1 MTKTILISLISDQ
14 TLPNIQLIKEV
25 KVINKG
31 CDYLM
36 ITTESME
43 KKGIVNH
50 IVDATGIDNVNR
62 TIVSHDSYIDIKEAI
77 SQYDFSDY
85 DKIIVNIT
93 GGTKMMELA
102 VFDWFKEND
111 KAEIYYIPGNNKA
124 LEYYQLRPT
133 NQKHKFTQSISLKE
147 YLTGYGFRIQETES
161 SGISKE
167 QTKIIFEKYCDG
179 VFDSHKEDLILLR
192 NFRNRNISNENYNK
206 LHNFLIDIDY
216 TPKEEGKLNSSEI
229 NYLTGEWFEEYI
241 GSIVKSDL
249 NLSDNEIL
257 VGAKIYSNSETK
269 ELNSIKSLIDIEP
282 KQNQVENEIDVM
294 FIYNNSLYVIE
305 CKTSIINII
314 KVQKEKKD
322 KKGNV
327 ILETQEKTQNILGE
341 TIYKSDALKTKFG
354 LFAKSYVFTLTD
366 FKEYIRNSAYPQ
378 NNERSMIVNINRAE
392 VSKIKL
398 IDKQQILQAKNI
410 QDLL

>member
-1 MTKTILISLISDQ
+1 M
-14 TLPNIQLIKEV
+14 
-25 KVINKG
+25 
-31 CDYLM
+31 
-36 ITTESME
+36 
-43 KKGIVNH
+43 
-50 IVDATGIDNVNR
+50 
-62 TIVSHDSYIDIKEAI
+62 
-77 SQYDFSDY
+77 
-85 DKIIVNIT
+85 
-93 GGTKMMELA
+93 
-102 VFDWFKEND
+102 
-111 KAEIYYIPGNNKA
+111 
-124 LEYYQLRPT
+124 
-133 NQKHKFTQSISLKE
+133 
-147 YLTGYGFRIQETES
+147 
-161 SGISKE
+161 
-167 QTKIIFEKYCDG
+167 
-179 VFDSHKEDLILLR
+179 
-192 NFRNRNISNENYNK
+192 
-206 LHNFLIDIDY
+206 HNFLIDIDY

>member
-1 MTKTILISLISDQ
+1 
-14 TLPNIQLIKEV
+14 
-25 KVINKG
+25 
-31 CDYLM
+31 
-36 ITTESME
+36 
-43 KKGIVNH
+43 
-50 IVDATGIDNVNR
+50 
-62 TIVSHDSYIDIKEAI
+62 
-77 SQYDFSDY
+77 
-85 DKIIVNIT
+85 
-93 GGTKMMELA
+93 MMELA
-102 VFDWFKEND
+102 VFDWFKNND

-124 LEYYQLRPT
+124 LEYYQLQPT

-216 TPKEEGKLNSSEI
+216 TPKEEGKLNSLEI

-322 KKGNV
+322 KNGNI
-327 ILETQEKTQNILGE
+327 ILETKEKIQNILGE

-354 LFAKSYVFTLTD
+354 LFAKSYIFTLTD